1 MRKLRKS
8 IATMFAA
15 LAIMTLFTVN
25 ALAATDLMKDGKIL
39 SGGFVNAGE
48 EVDGTIQGPGNWTQL
63 NLGDYE
69 VNAKYLHIVMKATGD
84 TAAAQIVVSDAAT
97 FHLKDLGIMLT
108 EEYQDVV
115 LPVDENGVA
124 VISWVNFTGLDGGSS
139 VYSIKDMFLS
149 DDQASSLGTPA
160 VEETSVA
167 TDATTSTATEDVPKT
182 GENRM
187 PVIVLLGIVTIAG
200 VVFVVTKK
208 RERAHGLI

>member
-8 IATMFAA
+8 IATIFAA
-15 LAIMTLFTVN
+15 LAIMTMFSVN
-25 ALAATDLMKDGKIL
+25 VLAATDLVKDGKIL

-48 EVDGTIQGPGNWTQL
+48 EVEGNIQGPGNWTQL

-84 TAAAQIVVSDAAT
+84 TAAAQIVVSDTAT
-97 FHLKDLGIMLT
+97 FNLKDLGITLT

-115 LPVDENGVA
+115 LPVDEMGVA

-139 VYSIKDMFLS
+139 VYSIKDIFLS
-149 DDQASSLGTPA
+149 DDEASSLGTPA
-160 VEETSVA
+160 AEETPA
-167 TDATTSTATEDVPKT
+167 TDTTTSTPEDLPKT
-182 GENRM
+182 GENMM
-187 PVIVLLGIVTIAG
+187 PVVMLLGIVICAG

-208 RERAHGLI
+208 RERA